1 MSEPSFASLSI
12 FFPMWNEEDYINR
25 ALDSAQE
32 VCELLVEVG
41 EIGAYELIVV
51 NDASTDATGQIAEE
65 RAAADSRIKVVHH
78 EVNRKL
84 GGSLKSGFAAATG
97 ELVLYTDA
105 DLPFEMIELIK
116 AVRLMREYEAD
127 LVCAYRFD
135 RTGEGL
141 KRTIYSFAYNWLIQ
155 LAFGTRLR
163 DINFAF
169 KLIHRRALDMI
180 TLRSEGSFI
189 DAELAIRANRM
200 GYSIVQFGVDYFPR
214 TRGVSTLSSLSVI
227 RKMLIEMWQLRSELA
242 QLKKVSQ

>member
-1 MSEPSFASLSI
+1 VSSWSRL
-12 FFPMWNEEDYINR
+12 
-25 ALDSAQE
+25 
-32 VCELLVEVG
+32 G

-51 NDASTDATGQIAEE
+51 NDASTDLTGQIAEE

-105 DLPFEMIELIK
+105 DLPFEMLELIK

-169 KLIHRRALDMI
+169 KLIHRRALDTI
-180 TLRSEGSFI
+180 TLRSE
-189 DAELAIRANRM
+189 DH
-200 GYSIVQFGVDYFPR
+200 
-214 TRGVSTLSSLSVI
+214 SLMPNL
-227 RKMLIEMWQLRSELA
+227 RLELIEWDIPSSSSRSTTSADSRGLNS
-242 QLKKVSQ
+242 LFPVSNT